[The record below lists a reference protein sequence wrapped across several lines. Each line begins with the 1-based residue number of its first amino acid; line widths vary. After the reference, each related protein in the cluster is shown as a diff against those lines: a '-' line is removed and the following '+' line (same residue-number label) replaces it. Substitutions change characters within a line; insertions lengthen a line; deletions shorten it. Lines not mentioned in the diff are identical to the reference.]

1 MKILILFE
9 YICLQTI
16 NLLIFNLIITVIIKY
31 SLKRKK
37 NLRRFTF
44 KFYFKALII
53 IKIYFKQFIYL

>member
-37 NLRRFTF
+37 ILDDLLLNFTL
-44 KFYFKALII
+44 KHL
-53 IKIYFKQFIYL
+53 